1 MFPMNTILKSMIIYS
16 ELLLLTIS
24 SSVTISITPNYY
36 ETKNYNSTP
45 TIERNNFLSDVLS
58 VRNNHQSKGKWDPQ
72 TKADHLSFV
81 NCLQGAQRAPF
92 KKNSDSFRFY
102 KFFHLQLAKLLLNF
116 SLRISSRL
124 FSFF

>member
-36 ETKNYNSTP
+36 EIKNYNSTP

-58 VRNNHQSKGKWDPQ
+58 VGSNHQSKEERDPQ
-72 TKADHLSFV
+72 TKADHLSLV
-81 NCLQGAQRAPF
+81 NCPPYFDAIKCFGVLKSQ
-92 KKNSDSFRFY
+92 
-102 KFFHLQLAKLLLNF
+102 
-116 SLRISSRL
+116 SLISSTTPEYL
-124 FSFF
+124 LSSDLKSPPKNI